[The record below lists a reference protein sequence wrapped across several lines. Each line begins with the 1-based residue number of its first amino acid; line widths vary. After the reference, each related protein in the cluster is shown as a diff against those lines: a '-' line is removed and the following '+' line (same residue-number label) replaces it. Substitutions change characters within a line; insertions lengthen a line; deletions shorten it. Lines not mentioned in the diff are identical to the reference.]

1 MAPGAAK
8 STGARAGIVSRS
20 GARRF
25 MVAPMRLRQIGL
37 SCVFAAGL
45 FSCSDDPQDRGAALS
60 PGGAAGAAAG
70 SGAGTAGSGGSSA
83 APGGN
88 AGSGG
93 ASGSGSMEVVDVSAP
108 LDSGN
113 GGASNGSSEPS
124 GAGGPDAGA
133 PPSQMISSVCPPG
146 PFAASPLPAGATPQA
161 VCTGMTFTEGA
172 VWFDARQ
179 TLFFSDF
186 AIGNAATNFDG
197 PIMAYTPGGTCEPFI
212 PNAGTNG
219 LAIAPDGNLLGA
231 RHSTQTLTLFDLDT
245 RAPSVFVADNGGL
258 AFNSPND
265 IAVRSDGNIYF
276 TDPNYML
283 GNRASEQPTRAY
295 RRDPVGALSVID
307 EGANPNGISLSPDE
321 SRLYL
326 AHLGGGRND
335 VVVFD
340 VDASGALG
348 TPEPFL
354 NVGSDGM
361 AVDCAGNLY
370 ITGGPG
376 VRVYSPDG
384 DQVGTIPAQG
394 AANVAFGGPERRT
407 LFITATANLLT
418 VELAIPGLPY

>member
-1 MAPGAAK
+1 
-8 STGARAGIVSRS
+8 
-20 GARRF
+20 
-25 MVAPMRLRQIGL
+25 MRLCQIGL
-37 SCVFAAGL
+37 SCFLVAGL
-45 FSCSDDPQDRGAALS
+45 FSCSDDPQDAGPSLS
-60 PGGAAGAAAG
+60 TAGAAGASG
-70 SGAGTAGSGGSSA
+70 SGAGTAGSGGAPSTPSS
-83 APGGN
+83 N

-93 ASGSGSMEVVDVSAP
+93 SSGSGSMEVVDVSGP
-108 LDSGN
+108 LDTSGN
-113 GGASNGSSEPS
+113 AGASNGASDPPGTS
-124 GAGGPDAGA
+124 GPDAGA
-133 PPSQMISSVCPPG
+133 PPGDVASVCPPG

-172 VWFDARQ
+172 VWLDDRQ

-197 PIMAYTPGGTCEPFI
+197 PIMAYTPGGACEVFI

-245 RAPSVFVADNGGL
+245 KASSVFVADNAGL

-283 GNRASEQPTRAY
+283 GNRTSEQPTRAY
-295 RRDPVGALSVID
+295 RRDPAGALTVID

-348 TPEPFL
+348 EPEPFL

-370 ITGGPG
+370 ITQGG
-376 VRVYSPDG
+376 VRVYSPAG
-384 DQVGTIPAQG
+384 DLIGTLAAPG

-407 LFITATANLLT
+407 LYITATANLLA